1 MTLSPVQE
9 HTLNAQQLRAVAPV
23 VQVIEKKWQS
33 RSVQQSHRADGP
45 VDVPSIS
52 VWLGAGGSGK
62 TWAYTKVVRPMFRR
76 FFGPQGFLAGA
87 PTHAAVRLHGPE
99 AKTLHKLAGANP
111 KTLLDRKSLRDLGK
125 PDDPMRL
132 KFLDAEALVLDEL
145 SMAQADIYHA
155 MCFRATLIRQEKLHL
170 DATRYMVE
178 WCGKMSVGIEL
189 GDFFQL
195 RPAIQRSICEWI
207 DAPDKDVPLLDE
219 DIETA
224 DVEDTPQEAEARKQ
238 TWYRQTW

>member
-1 MTLSPVQE
+1 
-9 HTLNAQQLRAVAPV
+9 
-23 VQVIEKKWQS
+23 
-33 RSVQQSHRADGP
+33 
-45 VDVPSIS
+45 
-52 VWLGAGGSGK
+52 
-62 TWAYTKVVRPMFRR
+62 
-76 FFGPQGFLAGA
+76 
-87 PTHAAVRLHGPE
+87 
-99 AKTLHKLAGANP
+99 
-111 KTLLDRKSLRDLGK
+111 
-125 PDDPMRL
+125 
-132 KFLDAEALVLDEL
+132 
-145 SMAQADIYHA
+145 

-195 RPAIQRSICEWI
+195 RPAIQRSICEWK